1 MSHHLFHWLSRMGIV
16 GLFLLS
22 SCASLKPA
30 PESRLPVPIGTSAE
44 LHQAHLN
51 QVTQIEQFYLQARIG
66 IQSNGKGSSG
76 STRWRHD
83 VSGNDISMLSPIG
96 STVAKIITNDAG
108 ITLTTNDGKTLQ
120 ATDAETLT
128 EQHLGW
134 RLPLEGLPDWALGRP
149 APGLM
154 QKLEWDS
161 MGLITKLEQ
170 NGWEIEYL
178 EYMEAGGYR
187 LPKKINLHSKQLTL
201 KLVIENWSELS
212 SAKADT
218 SQAKK

>member
-1 MSHHLFHWLSRMGIV
+1 MGIV

-30 PESRLPVPIGTSAE
+30 PESRLPVPIGTPAE

-76 STRWRHD
+76 STRWRHN
-83 VSGNDISMLSPIG
+83 SNGNEISMLSPIG
-96 STVAKIITNDAG
+96 GTVAKIMSDSNG
-108 ITLTTNDGKTLQ
+108 ITLTTNDGKVLQ

-134 RLPLEGLPDWALGRP
+134 RLPLSGLPDWVLGRP
-149 APGLM
+149 SQGLV
-154 QKLEWDS
+154 QKLEWDNQ
-161 MGLITKLEQ
+161 GLIAKLEQ
-170 NGWEIEYL
+170 NGWKIEYL
-178 EYMEAGGYR
+178 EYMQTDNYR
-187 LPKKINLHSKQLTL
+187 LPKKINLHSNKLTL
-201 KLVIENWSELS
+201 KLVIENWSDLS